1 VNKREKLAE
10 KIKKERSETL
20 DRMWDRVYEEAL
32 KANICAQK
40 LAQCMQLLNDRD
52 IKDLKLEKYI
62 EDFKEN
68 IE

>member
-1 VNKREKLAE
+1 MNKREKLAE

-32 KANICAQK
+32 KGNICAQE